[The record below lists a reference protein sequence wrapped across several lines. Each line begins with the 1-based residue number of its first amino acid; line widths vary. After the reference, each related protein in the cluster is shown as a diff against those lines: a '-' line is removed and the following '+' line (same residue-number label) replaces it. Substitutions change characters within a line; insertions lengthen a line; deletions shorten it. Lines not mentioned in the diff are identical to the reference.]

1 MADNVIL
8 VGEDYGALMELAVGL
23 HGMPYTVI
31 VAQSARPLARASQ
44 LVAHWPKAMLVMLGG
59 SDNPADVRALLS
71 SSPETRFVFI
81 VPQMPPRAPLA
92 RVVREY
98 GGAIVSRAD
107 AAIVV
112 VAALVALLAE
122 APAVG
127 RSSGAA

>member
-23 HGMPYTVI
+23 RGMPYTVM

-44 LVAHWPKAMLVMLGG
+44 LVAHWPKAMMVMLDGLE
-59 SDNPADVRALLS
+59 NVVDVRTLLS

-92 RVVREY
+92 RVVREH
-98 GGAIVSRAD
+98 GGVILSRGD
-107 AAIVV
+107 APIVV
-112 VAALVALLAE
+112 VATLVASLAE
-122 APAVG
+122 TPAAG
-127 RSSGAA
+127 RPSGAA

>member
-1 MADNVIL
+1 MAGNVIL

-23 HGMPYTVI
+23 HGMPYTI
-31 VAQSARPLARASQ
+31 MVAQSARPLARASQ

-59 SDNPADVRALLS
+59 SDNLADLRALLS
-71 SSPETRFVFI
+71 SSPETRIVFM

-122 APAVG
+122 TPAVG